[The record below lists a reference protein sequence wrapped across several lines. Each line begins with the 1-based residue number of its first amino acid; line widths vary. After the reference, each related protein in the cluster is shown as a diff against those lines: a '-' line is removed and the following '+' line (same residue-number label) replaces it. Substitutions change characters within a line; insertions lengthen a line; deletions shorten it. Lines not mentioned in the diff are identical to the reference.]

1 MLFTEMNDVE
11 KREVRM
17 YGCTVLEMKEAIEH
31 RLDTRFDG
39 SAALMARS
47 MISDCKKCWRTI
59 TADALISWLSKMSVR

>member
-31 RLDTRFDG
+31 RLDTR
-39 SAALMARS
+39 LR
-47 MISDCKKCWRTI
+47 
-59 TADALISWLSKMSVR
+59 LLLVRYRDLVLEFLDTSLNLRDH